1 MLSNFFQIFL
11 LISPVFL
18 LIILGN
24 FLRRIKVP
32 DISFWEINDKLCY
45 WVLIPALL
53 FHYISQINLSSE
65 MLYSYSIIIYVGFFI
80 AILNVLILGKL
91 LGYPPERWTS
101 ILQGA
106 VRQNAF
112 IALAITGSLFGD
124 EGLKIASIFMLIYVP
139 SINIIIVTT
148 MVMNFGQSKKNVS
161 NNEFITVFVELS
173 KNPFILAMITGLI
186 FSIIQSEKFA
196 RIIGTGSYL
205 PPKIVT
211 NFDLEKTLDTSDEW
225 ITARTGIKERRI
237 VTDQNT
243 CDLAFEASI
252 KALAMA
258 ELKPDDIDLIIL
270 STTTPDKIFPA
281 TATILQNRLGAICPA
296 FDLQAVCAGFVFALT
311 TAQQYIENGAAK
323 NILVVGSETMSRIVD
338 WNDRS
343 TAILFADG
351 AGAVILSADNN
362 TGIKHSKLYSD
373 GNYLSSLH
381 VNNNRINEL
390 GTIEMEGNEV
400 FKIAV
405 NKLSEVAEETLTDCN
420 MTSEDIHWMVPHQAN
435 IRIINAIAKRIKLPL
450 DKVILTLDKHGNT
463 SAASIPLALDTGVRD
478 GRIKKG
484 DTLLFEGIGGGFSWG
499 SILLEY

>member
-1 MLSNFFQIFL
+1 M
-11 LISPVFL
+11 
-18 LIILGN
+18 
-24 FLRRIKVP
+24 K
-32 DISFWEINDKLCY
+32 
-45 WVLIPALL
+45 
-53 FHYISQINLSSE
+53 
-65 MLYSYSIIIYVGFFI
+65 
-80 AILNVLILGKL
+80 
-91 LGYPPERWTS
+91 
-101 ILQGA
+101 
-106 VRQNAF
+106 
-112 IALAITGSLFGD
+112 
-124 EGLKIASIFMLIYVP
+124 
-139 SINIIIVTT
+139 
-148 MVMNFGQSKKNVS
+148 
-161 NNEFITVFVELS
+161 
-173 KNPFILAMITGLI
+173 
-186 FSIIQSEKFA
+186 KFA

-205 PPKIVT
+205 PSKVVT

-243 CDLAFEASI
+243 CDLALEASL
-252 KALAMA
+252 KALSMA
-258 ELKPDDIDLIIL
+258 ELQPEDIDLIIL

-281 TATILQNRLGAICPA
+281 TATILQNRLGASCPA

-311 TAQQYIENGAAK
+311 TAQQYIENGSAK

>member
-1 MLSNFFQIFL
+1 M
-11 LISPVFL
+11 
-18 LIILGN
+18 
-24 FLRRIKVP
+24 K
-32 DISFWEINDKLCY
+32 
-45 WVLIPALL
+45 
-53 FHYISQINLSSE
+53 
-65 MLYSYSIIIYVGFFI
+65 
-80 AILNVLILGKL
+80 
-91 LGYPPERWTS
+91 
-101 ILQGA
+101 
-106 VRQNAF
+106 
-112 IALAITGSLFGD
+112 
-124 EGLKIASIFMLIYVP
+124 
-139 SINIIIVTT
+139 
-148 MVMNFGQSKKNVS
+148 
-161 NNEFITVFVELS
+161 
-173 KNPFILAMITGLI
+173 
-186 FSIIQSEKFA
+186 KFA

-205 PPKIVT
+205 PSKVVT

-225 ITARTGIKERRI
+225 ITSRTGIKERRI

-243 CDLAFEASI
+243 CDLALEASL
-252 KALAMA
+252 KALSMA
-258 ELKPDDIDLIIL
+258 KLQPKDIDLIIL

-281 TATILQNRLGAICPA
+281 TATMLQNRLGASCPA

-311 TAQQYIENGAAK
+311 TAQQYIENGSAK

-351 AGAVILSADNN
+351 AGAVILSADKNI
-362 TGIKHSKLYSD
+362 GIKHSRLYSD

-405 NKLSEVAEETLTDCN
+405 NKLSEVAEETLTECN
-420 MTSEDIHWMVPHQAN
+420 MTSEDIDWMVPHQAN

-484 DTLLFEGIGGGFSWG
+484 DMLLFEGIGGGFSWG
-499 SILLEY
+499 SVLLEY

>member
-1 MLSNFFQIFL
+1 M
-11 LISPVFL
+11 
-18 LIILGN
+18 
-24 FLRRIKVP
+24 K
-32 DISFWEINDKLCY
+32 
-45 WVLIPALL
+45 
-53 FHYISQINLSSE
+53 
-65 MLYSYSIIIYVGFFI
+65 
-80 AILNVLILGKL
+80 
-91 LGYPPERWTS
+91 
-101 ILQGA
+101 
-106 VRQNAF
+106 
-112 IALAITGSLFGD
+112 
-124 EGLKIASIFMLIYVP
+124 
-139 SINIIIVTT
+139 
-148 MVMNFGQSKKNVS
+148 
-161 NNEFITVFVELS
+161 
-173 KNPFILAMITGLI
+173 
-186 FSIIQSEKFA
+186 KFA

-205 PPKIVT
+205 PPKVVT

-243 CDLAFEASI
+243 CDLALEASI
-252 KALAMA
+252 KALSMA

-281 TATILQNRLGAICPA
+281 TATILQNRLGASCPA